1 MCSIVDV
8 EVVVTIHVQ
17 AGELGVVLVITCTVV
32 IRIISVA
39 FLTIINIIVII
50 NIINVN
56 IIIINTRQKLA
67 YGRQGLTNVSLCA
80 SGAQLGSDYFCDIQT
95 LHHNIYIINI
105 LIITLDH
112 LPPPPRHLSPYC
124 KRKGH
129 LQCWHHPPFSPIS
142 SSPSFKMMKKYCSG
156 HFGKM
161 LWETLNFRA
170 RALKDCDSLNKCW
183 REALKNSA
191 RSQNQIERASDQN
204 QDVKASSKKN
214 QFHCPSFPSPSDP
227 LKGFAKSRP
236 IQAPIVILRYT
247 IPHKKPLEEA
257 VKIRFQN
264 VRFAK
269 RESCRVFRTILWISR
284 KYLDSLSS
292 SSVEINRG

>member
-1 MCSIVDV
+1 
-8 EVVVTIHVQ
+8 
-17 AGELGVVLVITCTVV
+17 
-32 IRIISVA
+32 
-39 FLTIINIIVII
+39 
-50 NIINVN
+50 
-56 IIIINTRQKLA
+56 
-67 YGRQGLTNVSLCA
+67 
-80 SGAQLGSDYFCDIQT
+80 
-95 LHHNIYIINI
+95 
-105 LIITLDH
+105 
-112 LPPPPRHLSPYC
+112 
-124 KRKGH
+124 
-129 LQCWHHPPFSPIS
+129 
-142 SSPSFKMMKKYCSG
+142 MKKYCSG

-191 RSQNQIERASDQN
+191 RSQNQIEASDHN

-214 QFHCPSFPSPSDP
+214 QFHCPSPPSPSAH
-227 LKGFAKSRP
+227 LQGFAKSGS

-264 VRFAK
+264 VRFA
-269 RESCRVFRTILWISR
+269 EWWECCRIFRTILWISR